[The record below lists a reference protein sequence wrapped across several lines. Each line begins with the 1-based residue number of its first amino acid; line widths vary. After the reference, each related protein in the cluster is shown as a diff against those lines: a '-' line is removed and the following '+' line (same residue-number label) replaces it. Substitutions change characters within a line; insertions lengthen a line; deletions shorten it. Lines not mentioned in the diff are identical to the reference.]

1 VLTIKVNHSPYRLDV
16 PQWSWPYGS
25 WIYNY
30 LCNQCL
36 LLRTVW
42 VRIPLKRGVL
52 DTTLCHHVSQWLA
65 AGWWF
70 SPGTPVFSTNKADLY
85 DITEI
90 LLRVALTT
98 TTLTHDPIG
107 KIDPYMQ
114 VKCVSCL
121 TITNAVDHIS
131 LDSVKTYHKMEI
143 LTRKLSIYDL
153 FRWSKTKL
161 YTPIDI
167 VYVK

>member
-1 VLTIKVNHSPYRLDV
+1 M
-16 PQWSWPYGS
+16 WSTALV
-25 WIYNY
+25 I
-30 LCNQCL
+30 
-36 LLRTVW
+36 
-42 VRIPLKRGVL
+42 VRH
-52 DTTLCHHVSQWLA
+52 DTHFT
-65 AGWWF
+65 F

-143 LTRKLSIYDL
+143 LTRK
-153 FRWSKTKL
+153 FF
-161 YTPIDI
+161 PIGSWVRVVVVNATLNNI
-167 VYVK
+167 SVIS